1 MTYPFTVTGSVTIGP
16 FENTLGYKLY
26 TPDNTLV
33 NSGSV
38 MTDSPDMGAPGN
50 FSLPV
55 DLSMAGVFGLVRIEF
70 VENSMMDGSVMTL
83 DSVLVNV
90 P

>member
-1 MTYPFTVTGSVTIGP
+1 LAVGP
-16 FENTLGYKLY
+16 FENILAYAVY
-26 TPDNTLV
+26 TSDNTLV
-33 NSGSV
+33 TNSSV
-38 MTDSPDMGAPGN
+38 MTDSPNPGDPGS

-55 DLSMAGVFGLVRIEF
+55 DPSMAGVYGLVRIEF
-70 VENSMMDGSVMTL
+70 SELSMADGSVMTL